1 MHAYFSKIMK
11 DVIIDFTP
19 FFPHL
24 GTTMAR
30 FTVEKAEASL
40 TLLLFCSITC
50 IFEITLK
57 LLFRQ
62 KNKSIST
69 DN

>member
-1 MHAYFSKIMK
+1 MHVYFSKIMK
-11 DVIIDFTP
+11 DVIIDFTL
-19 FFPHL
+19 FSHL
-24 GTTMAR
+24 GTAMAR
-30 FTVEKAEASL
+30 FTVEKAKVFL
-40 TLLLFCSITC
+40 TSLLFYSITC
-50 IFEITLK
+50 LFQITLK